1 LYTGEELAVEESAE
15 RELHS
20 IRSDLT
26 DAVGQAQRRRNLLRR
41 VVVMLLLFTAPA
53 ACLVFALH

>member
-1 LYTGEELAVEESAE
+1 VEESAE

-26 DAVGQAQRRRNLLRR
+26 DAVAQAERRRDLLRR
-41 VVVMLLLFTAPA
+41 VVLMLLLSTALA
-53 ACLVFALH
+53 ACLILALH